1 MRLEIDVFF
10 FVLQTS
16 RRFFLSHPFQKELKN
31 NKKNRYTPA
40 AGDTVVGVI
49 VDRRGDGYSVDIR
62 GGTTGGGGGGGCGE
76 ASASLPALAFE
87 GATRRSR
94 PTLRAGDAVF
104 CRVAAAQR
112 HVEAEL
118 TCMDEAGR
126 AGGLGPL
133 GPGAVV
139 EVTTAHA
146 RALLAATGAAAAAA
160 GAASSKK
167 ASSSASSSSS
177 ASASNT
183 SVSPIVAAL
192 AATGLPFEVAVGANG
207 RVWVG
212 GPDAAA
218 VSAAARALEG
228 SDGVLDAREAEAIA
242 RRAVEA
248 VRAAGGTR

>member
-1 MRLEIDVFF
+1 M
-10 FVLQTS
+10 
-16 RRFFLSHPFQKELKN
+16 
-31 NKKNRYTPA
+31 
-40 AGDTVVGVI
+40 
-49 VDRRGDGYSVDIR
+49 DIR
-62 GGTTGGGGGGGCGE
+62 GGTAGGSGN

-94 PTLRAGDAVF
+94 PSLRAGDAVF

-118 TCMDEAGR
+118 TCVDESGR
-126 AGGLGPL
+126 GGGLGPL
-133 GPGAVV
+133 GPGEVV
-139 EVTTAHA
+139 EVTTGHA
-146 RALLAATGAAAAAA
+146 RALLAATTSAAASPSS
-160 GAASSKK
+160 SSKK
-167 ASSSASSSSS
+167 AASASSPGS
-177 ASASNT
+177 T
-183 SVSPIVAAL
+183 TVSPIVAAL

-218 VSAAARALEG
+218 VSAAARALEA
-228 SDGVLDAREAEAIA
+228 SDGVCDAREAEAIA